1 MTDLPPDTASKAAN
15 RTRVGLLGIQFI
27 ALVYAVVA
35 LAGGVIA
42 VVESL
47 GSESLEMT
55 LPATAGLP
63 ATVLG
68 NPDALGEARVLGG
81 QFTQASASIAD
92 LGLAPRALHAAG
104 SGILALTAVTVAL
117 ALAYFCWKLHKRQP
131 FMAATTRAITI
142 AAAALL
148 AGGFA
153 GQALLGFSAW
163 TAIDQLG
170 LHQDLFPLS
179 MQIDLIPAA
188 AGVALAI
195 VATAFRLG
203 ERLQRD
209 TERLI

>member
-1 MTDLPPDTASKAAN
+1 MPRETTSKTANLAGA
-15 RTRVGLLGIQFI
+15 GLLTIQFI

-47 GSESLEMT
+47 SSATLELT
-55 LPATAGLP
+55 LPATASLP
-63 ATVLG
+63 ASVLG
-68 NPDALGEARVLGG
+68 NPDAVGQARVVGG
-81 QFTQASASIAD
+81 QFTQGSASIAD

-131 FMAATTRAITI
+131 FMAATTRAVTI

-148 AGGFA
+148 AGGFT
-153 GQALLGFSAW
+153 GQALLGFSTW

-170 LHQDLFPLS
+170 LDQDLLPLS
-179 MQIDLIPAA
+179 IQINLLPVA
-188 AGVALAI
+188 AGIALAI
-195 VATAFRLG
+195 VATAFQLG
-203 ERLQRD
+203 ERMQRD
-209 TERLI
+209 TEGLV